1 MNNSLRG
8 FLLSWVSYQFLSITG
23 SEFEVEEVPVWY
35 YFPKVKN
42 TFHLHCIDNWSTFWQ
57 LSCWSHA
64 NSHFVEVK
72 FDSNSAFLNL
82 GTSAPVANL
91 PPNHS
96 DQGSFENCYSHS
108 WVCIHTSCIPS
119 CRYFCTHVSKKPSF
133 MFSNKKKHLFILLHI
148 NPTTFFTSV
157 HSMFCFIA

>member
-1 MNNSLRG
+1 MGFLSISFDYRIRIWSGRG
-8 FLLSWVSYQFLSITG
+8 SCVVLFPQRTRFISIALIIEAHFGNFPVGLTPTRILWRSNLIQILLSWI
-23 SEFEVEEVPVWY
+23 W
-35 YFPKVKN
+35 
-42 TFHLHCIDNWSTFWQ
+42 
-57 LSCWSHA
+57 
-64 NSHFVEVK
+64 
-72 FDSNSAFLNL
+72 
-82 GTSAPVANL
+82 APVRL
-91 PPNHS
+91 SPIFLQIWYHS